1 MVGKTMS
8 DWSSE
13 DPRLVSMLKELVEKK
28 SSSQRETGMRWIE
41 TLGPMVGV
49 VLAIAVAYGSFSNQL
64 ETMSEDIAKLEDLPL
79 QIADLRSENAQL
91 ISSTRIDQN
100 KYLTELAQ
108 RISQMEQKSQLNYEK
123 INRLFDIARE
133 NEGKSNAMYRD
144 KGEVP

>member
-64 ETMSEDIAKLEDLPL
+64 ETMSEDIAKLEALPL

-133 NEGKSNAMYRD
+133 NEGKINAMYRD